1 MRYLAEDE
9 QALSIAQRYQ
19 PSSNTRVM
27 ESEEYLGANPWGED
41 LIEPWQ
47 KLEPR
52 PTHVAMAAMD
62 EIIRDAMQEALS
74 DPDADVTEMS
84 ERYQTEL
91 DAAAAEVE
99 E

>member
-1 MRYLAEDE
+1 
-9 QALSIAQRYQ
+9 
-19 PSSNTRVM
+19 
-27 ESEEYLGANPWGED
+27 
-41 LIEPWQ
+41 
-47 KLEPR
+47 
-52 PTHVAMAAMD
+52 MAAMD